1 MKSAHLSR
9 LSAFVLGAPAVVLLF
24 GADNLLPTVIP
35 GFTSSSAWVGQL
47 AASGWIAVAMLNW
60 MSRNTVI
67 GGIFGRPLVLTNL
80 TVYVVTATTLSK
92 AAPLTAFPEA
102 MMGAG
107 AVAAG
112 MAAAYGWLMMRGP
125 LQADQPR

>member
-1 MKSAHLSR
+1 MRSAYLSR
-9 LSAFVLGAPAVVLLF
+9 LSAFILGAPAVVLLF
-24 GADNLLPTVIP
+24 GADDLLPTLIP
-35 GFTSSSAWVGQL
+35 GFTSGNAWVGQL

-60 MSRNTVI
+60 ISLNTVI

-92 AAPLTAFPEA
+92 AAASTAFPAA
-102 MMGAG
+102 MLGAS

-125 LQADQPR
+125 LQADTPR